1 MTDIKLTDD
10 TVAVHDA
17 PAPDDLTPEV
27 LDRVARALQADRRK
41 PADKQKQWDEEFKR
55 RMLAVIEMFEDGPEV
70 ILQCK
75 VADQFTRAF
84 EKITHNIAQ
93 AGTQAK
99 RELRDLK
106 RDDVGIEI
114 TQNMIDDKEDKIQLL
129 RDQYHIS
136 NHTYKIMRYQIR
148 PQVIGATG
156 VNWGQY
162 IPADEMAR
170 VKRVQ
175 FRKGQLT
182 MEQYQANKQD
192 FWSFARDAGLI
203 QMPRDDSHATS
214 TD

>member
-1 MTDIKLTDD
+1 MTDIQL
-10 TVAVHDA
+10 
-17 PAPDDLTPEV
+17 DDLTPEN
-27 LDRVARALQADRRK
+27 LDRVARALQADRR
-41 PADKQKQWDEEFKR
+41 PMDDKQKQWDDEFKR
-55 RMLAVIEMFEDGPEV
+55 RVHALIDLFEDGPEV

-75 VADQFTRAF
+75 LADQITRMF

-93 AGTQAK
+93 AGTQA
-99 RELRDLK
+99 RQELKDLK

-114 TQNMIDDKEDKIQLL
+114 TGNMIEDKETKIQLL
-129 RDQYHIS
+129 RDQYYIA
-136 NHTYKIMRYQIR
+136 NHAYKIMRHQVR
-148 PQVIGATG
+148 SEVIGATG
-156 VNWGQY
+156 MNWGQY

-192 FWSFARDAGLI
+192 FWSYARDAGLVE
-203 QMPRDDSHATS
+203 MPRDDSHATS